1 MINLIDVAVVVKW
14 KGLSLLDPMI
24 KVEEEIIVKQLSLS
38 LLFCKFFLYPMVPC
52 LKFKFGGRRFGGTRN

>member
-24 KVEEEIIVKQLSLS
+24 KVEEEDYCETALFIVL
-38 LLFCKFFLYPMVPC
+38 
-52 LKFKFGGRRFGGTRN
+52 